1 MKVSII
7 IPVYN
12 AEDKIEKC
20 LKSILSQTSSEWEVV
35 AINDGSKDGSGKLL
49 DRYQE
54 QYPGK
59 IRALHQENSGVTKTR
74 ERGVREAKGKY
85 VMFVDND
92 DYLEPDYVETF
103 LREIEKGGYDV
114 VVGGYRRITEEKKI
128 LFQYSPV
135 TPWMQYSIMTPWAR
149 ILRKDFLV
157 ENDIHFLDYKIG
169 EDLYFNMR
177 LFYLT
182 KNVGR
187 ISYVGYNWFFNTASV
202 NNTTHKGLQKV
213 YDPLYLLDKIDEA
226 IEGSRDRLY
235 QLWYVKWVVW
245 YLCFSGREASPKA
258 FQEESKRLF
267 AWLRKNGIKCSFPLF
282 SKDVEGEP
290 MKNRAAVVI
299 YLLLEKLHLV
309 GLFSHIYCRGK

>member
-12 AEDKIEKC
+12 AEKTLSRC
-20 LKSILSQTSSEWEVV
+20 LDSIIAQTSSEWEVI
-35 AINDGSKDGSGKLL
+35 AIDDGSKDGSEDVMRK
-49 DRYQE
+49 YQSA
-54 QYPGK
+54 YPK
-59 IRALHQENSGVTKTR
+59 QIRIFSQENSGVTKTR
-74 ERGVREAKGKY
+74 ERGIKEAYGKY

-92 DYLEPDYVETF
+92 DYLEKDYVEVF
-103 LREIEKGGYDV
+103 LKEIEQGGYDV
-114 VVGGYRRITEEKKI
+114 VVGGYRRITDDKRI

-135 TPWMQYSIMTPWAR
+135 SKWMQYSIMTPWAR
-149 ILRKDFLV
+149 IIRKDFLI
-157 ENDIHFLDYKIG
+157 ENDVHFLDYKIG

-187 ISYVGYNWFFNTASV
+187 ISYIGYNWYYNTASV

-213 YDPLYLLDKIDEA
+213 YDPLFMLDKIDEA

-245 YLCFSGREASPKA
+245 YLCFSGREASPQD
-258 FQEESKRLF
+258 FLEEADRMF
-267 AWLRKNGIKCSFPLF
+267 RWLNKKKIKCSFPLF
-282 SKDVEGEP
+282 SKSVEGEP
-290 MKNRAAVVI
+290 LKNKAIVVI
-299 YLLLEKLHLV
+299 FLWLKKLHML
-309 GLFSHIYCRGK
+309 GIFARIYCRG